1 MDNIEALDIIS
12 NLENTINEH
21 FKIEKEVLQLV
32 LSSWLSGGHILL
44 NDDVGTGKTT
54 LSKILSSCVAA
65 KFKRIQFTSDLMPAD
80 LSGINIFDPNLKK
93 WVFHPG
99 PLFSNLVL
107 ADEINR
113 APPKSQTAMLE
124 AMAER
129 QVTIDGETR
138 MLDESFMIIATQNPG
153 DHLGTFKLPEAL
165 NDRFTISLS
174 LGNVSEKEELDIM
187 LGRYEFKGI
196 NPVIN
201 LEKFHELQ
209 KYINNLPI
217 HDDVAS
223 YALRIVRHTR
233 TMSNLKSGV
242 SIRAGQAFVRCAK
255 ALALINKRD
264 KVLPDDVHNLIPF
277 VLAHRLEIDGE
288 AIYQG
293 ITTENIITSIKE
305 EVPATASAIK

>member
-1 MDNIEALDIIS
+1 MDKAEALNII
-12 NLENTINEH
+12 NELANTIRNN
-21 FKIEKEVLQLV
+21 FKIEEDILQLV

-54 LSKILSSCVAA
+54 LSKILSSAIDA

-80 LSGINIFDPNLKK
+80 LSGINIFDPNLKT

-138 MLDESFMIIATQNPG
+138 ALDKSFMIIATQNPSE
-153 DHLGTFKLPEAL
+153 HLGTFILPEAL
-165 NDRFTISLS
+165 KDRFTMSLS
-174 LGNVSEKEELDIM
+174 LGKVSEKEELDII

-196 NPVIN
+196 NAVIS
-201 LEKFHELQ
+201 LEKFQELQ
-209 KYINNLPI
+209 TYINNLPI
-217 HDDVAS
+217 HDDVAA

-233 TMSNLKSGV
+233 TLKDLNNGV
-242 SIRAGQAFVRCAK
+242 SIRAGQAFIRCAK
-255 ALALINKRD
+255 ALALIKQREHA
-264 KVLPDDVHNLIPF
+264 LPDDIYNLVPSI
-277 VLAHRLEIDGE
+277 LSHRLHL
-288 AIYQG
+288 
-293 ITTENIITSIKE
+293 KE
-305 EVPATASAIK
+305 EYVYESGTVEKIIDDILKSVPSSASAIK

>member
-1 MDNIEALDIIS
+1 MNNIEALDIIS
-12 NLENTINEH
+12 RLENTINEH
-21 FKIEKEVLQLV
+21 FKIEEEVLQLV

-54 LSKILSSCVAA
+54 LSKILSSCVDA

-138 MLDESFMIIATQNPG
+138 KLDESFMIIATQNPG

-174 LGNVSEKEELDIM
+174 LGKVSEKEELDIM
-187 LGRYEFKGI
+187 LGRYEFNGI
-196 NPVIN
+196 APVIN

-223 YALRIVRHTR
+223 YALRIIRYTR
-233 TMSNLKSGV
+233 TMSSLKSGV

-255 ALALINKRD
+255 ALAMIKKRD
-264 KVLPDDVHNLIPF
+264 KVLPDDIHDLIPF
-277 VLAHRLEIDGE
+277 VLTHRLQIDE
-288 AIYQG
+288 ESIYQG
-293 ITTENIITSIKE
+293 MTSENIINTIKE
-305 EVPATASAIK
+305 NVPSTASAIK

>member
-1 MDNIEALDIIS
+1 MNNIEALDMIS
-12 NLENTINEH
+12 RLENTINEH
-21 FKIEKEVLQLV
+21 FKIEEEVLQLV

-54 LSKILSSCVAA
+54 LSKILSSCVDA

-138 MLDESFMIIATQNPG
+138 KLDESFMIIATQNPG

-174 LGNVSEKEELDIM
+174 LGKVSEKEELDIM
-187 LGRYEFKGI
+187 LGRYEFNGI
-196 NPVIN
+196 APVIN

-223 YALRIVRHTR
+223 YALRIIRYTR
-233 TMSNLKSGV
+233 TMSSLKSGV

-255 ALALINKRD
+255 ALAMIKKRD
-264 KVLPDDVHNLIPF
+264 KVLPDDIHDLIPF
-277 VLAHRLEIDGE
+277 VLTHRLQMDEE
-288 AIYQG
+288 SIYQG
-293 ITTENIITSIKE
+293 MTSENIINTIKE
-305 EVPATASAIK
+305 NVPSTASAIK